1 MSDEEIDLEQHLYFL
16 TNLMSNEV
24 AWQMMVVH
32 LSAKTGLSQEKV
44 ATILNAFYDELA
56 QVVQYTN

>member
-24 AWQMMVVH
+24 AWQMMVAH

-56 QVVQYTN
+56 KRVQYTS